1 VFFYDKGF
9 AFSVGGWRE
18 SSHNFISS
26 GCCAGGKRPGE
37 GFPKLRQAMLRW
49 AFIVKAVDGPES
61 SGGTEVRGLWEI
73 PSRVGGWVG
82 GGVNKGRKT

>member
-1 VFFYDKGF
+1 
-9 AFSVGGWRE
+9 
-18 SSHNFISS
+18 
-26 GCCAGGKRPGE
+26 
-37 GFPKLRQAMLRW
+37 MLRW